1 VGDALA
7 FAIGAKVAF
16 DGIVLMIGS
25 IVAGGAG
32 TVMSGGT
39 LVIAGVAVSVKGVVL
54 GGAMT
59 AAGGA
64 IASRAVFAMKN
75 DFAKFSQYNQ
85 GKSLEPEKLAA
96 KVPGKFKKNGQCVGF
111 AENFKKALD
120 KAKIKYEIIRV
131 DSPAGIFIYS
141 ARHNLNLGS
150 ANRSIPSFHY
160 GIKVNNIVYD
170 NIFHSGVAF
179 DLWKTDIGIVQGS
192 RITYKIAKT
201 IVNS

>member
-1 VGDALA
+1 
-7 FAIGAKVAF
+7 
-16 DGIVLMIGS
+16 
-25 IVAGGAG
+25 
-32 TVMSGGT
+32 MSGGT

-85 GKSLEPEKLAA
+85 GKSLEPEILAS
-96 KVPGKFKKNGQCVGF
+96 KVKSSFKKKDRCVEF
-111 AENFKKALD
+111 ASEFKKALD

-131 DSPAGIFIYS
+131 DSPAGVLIYS

-150 ANRSIPSFHY
+150 ANRKIPSFHY
-160 GIKVNNIVYD
+160 GIRVNNIVYD
-170 NIFHSGVAF
+170 NIFHSGLAF
-179 DLWKTDIGIVQGS
+179 DLWKSDLGIGVSGIKASVV
-192 RITYKIAKT
+192 KT
-201 IVNS
+201 ILNS